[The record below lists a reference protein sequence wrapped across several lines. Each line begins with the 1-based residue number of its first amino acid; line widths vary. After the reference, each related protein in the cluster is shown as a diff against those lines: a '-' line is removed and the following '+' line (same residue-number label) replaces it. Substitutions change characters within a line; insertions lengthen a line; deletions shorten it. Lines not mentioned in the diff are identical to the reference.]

1 MSQRRN
7 SRIEIRIDLGLVA
20 VDGVD
25 IKERVYITDLK
36 KCTVD
41 IKDNKVSITD
51 HMAEDQE
58 FSPVRMKTECRSSL
72 VCQSRVTLLDNSMDN
87 IDQRNST
94 MKKMMS
100 QCMAVDRKV
109 TTHQEVKAITE
120 STESIME
127 SMVTAW
133 DGSSG
138 PCSSVLTSSQ
148 LEVLSMPN

>member
-7 SRIEIRIDLGLVA
+7 SRIEIRIDLGSVA

-72 VCQSRVTLLDNSMDN
+72 VCQSRVTLLENSMDN

-109 TTHQEVKAITE
+109 TTHQEVKAIME
-120 STESIME
+120 STESITE

-138 PCSSVLTSSQ
+138 PCSSVPTSSQ